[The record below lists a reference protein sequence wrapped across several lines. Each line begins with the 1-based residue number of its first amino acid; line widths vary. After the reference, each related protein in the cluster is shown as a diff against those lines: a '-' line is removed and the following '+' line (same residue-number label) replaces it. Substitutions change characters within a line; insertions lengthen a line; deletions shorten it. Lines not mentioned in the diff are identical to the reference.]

1 MNIEFSE
8 LKIVQIDVF
17 LMPIVL
23 SFVLMIRQVCFVLF
37 FALLSQPNLTV
48 AVTKQCIGTHPS
60 PPPQPHQ
67 HKLLTANISAISQPI
82 ELKFF
87 LVTLQWVI
95 AMSRL
100 QKILSS
106 SQELLQPALLVTANI
121 SAISQAIE
129 LQNFCCNL
137 FQRQIRL

>member
-1 MNIEFSE
+1 MTR
-8 LKIVQIDVF
+8 LKNK
-17 LMPIVL
+17 LG
-23 SFVLMIRQVCFVLF
+23 
-37 FALLSQPNLTV
+37 LSQAKLSVQLSKDKTR
-48 AVTKQCIGTHPS
+48 
-60 PPPQPHQ
+60 
-67 HKLLTANISAISQPI
+67 LLTANFSAISQPI

-100 QKILSS
+100 QKNLSSRQELLQPALLVTVNISAISQPFELIFYLVTLQWVIAMSRLQKILSI
-106 SQELLQPALLVTANI
+106 SQELLQPALLVTVNI

-137 FQRQIRL
+137 FQR